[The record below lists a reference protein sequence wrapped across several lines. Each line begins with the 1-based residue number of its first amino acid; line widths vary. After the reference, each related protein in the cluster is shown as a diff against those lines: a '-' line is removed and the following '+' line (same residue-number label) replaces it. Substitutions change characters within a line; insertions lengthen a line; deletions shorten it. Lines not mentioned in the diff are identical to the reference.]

1 MEPAEL
7 SPRMRALAFVMRRM
21 PKDVRKTCW
30 WWERL
35 YRGIGGGG
43 FTDDPA
49 VDSQWPRGLQ
59 APVATRR
66 FGYKVRLDVSLWPDR
81 RTYFGG
87 GYYQA
92 HLEHLYAAVLRPG
105 DQYLDIGAN
114 IGMTALMAAA
124 TIGEDGRGFAFEPNP
139 ETFERLRIN
148 FDVNPYKNVELV
160 HSAVADTDGEAVL
173 HLPSVGNTGIGSLAG
188 TGDGG
193 RSYTVRIA
201 TGDRY
206 LERLDPSKPTFVKID
221 VEGYEVKVL
230 KGIERALDWPE
241 LALIAEVNS
250 DMLARAGD
258 SVEALEEALRG
269 HGLEPYTV
277 ALETNRFD
285 RKLKI
290 AGPIASLASAI
301 DEDIL
306 FLRPGSSFRHERLA
320 GLITPA

>member
-1 MEPAEL
+1 MPESTDL
-7 SPRMRALAFVMRRM
+7 SPSMKALAFAMRRF
-21 PKDVRKTCW
+21 PKDVRKTWW

-35 YRGIGGGG
+35 YRRIGGGG
-43 FTDDPA
+43 YTDDPQ
-49 VDSQWPRGLQ
+49 VDSKWPGGLQ
-59 APVATRR
+59 APIATRR

-124 TIGEDGRGFAFEPNP
+124 TIGEGGRGFAFEPNP

-148 FDVNPYKNVELV
+148 FGVNPFKNIELV
-160 HSAVADTDGEAVL
+160 NCAVADSEGEAVL
-173 HLPSVGNTGIGSLAG
+173 HLPAVGNTGIGSLAG
-188 TGDGG
+188 DGDGG

-201 TGDRY
+201 TGGPFLD
-206 LERLDPSKPTFVKID
+206 RLDPSRPTFVKID

-241 LALIAEVNS
+241 LALIAEVNAE
-250 DMLARAGD
+250 MLARAGD
-258 SVEALEEALRG
+258 SIEALEGMLRG
-269 HGLEPYTV
+269 HGLEP
-277 ALETNRFD
+277 
-285 RKLKI
+285 
-290 AGPIASLASAI
+290 
-301 DEDIL
+301 
-306 FLRPGSSFRHERLA
+306 
-320 GLITPA
+320 